1 MKDCARDLVYRMMG
15 DDASA
20 EAVADICQCVVDRI
34 DAGDVCVPIEDRRE
48 IDLLK
53 SAKGVVSVLPDDAAP
68 FVLSGSLLYTRRNW
82 RYELNVIERLKA
94 LSKGDS
100 EAPSVEIPN
109 EEDFNHLSD
118 EQRVAVVDMN
128 TSRFSI
134 LTGGPGTG
142 KTYTIARAVKLF
154 MRTKPDLRLAL
165 AAPTGKAANRMTESL
180 SGIVKDGE
188 KAVTI
193 HRLLGSNQDFVT
205 FKHGKENPLAID
217 WLIVDEASMI
227 DLPLMSKLLDALP
240 EECRLTLVGDEH
252 QLASVDRGR
261 VFGDLCHLPWVKTS
275 RLSVS
280 KRFKQGGE
288 IARLADA
295 VNGGD
300 ASGALSCLAANA
312 EKARYQRLDGLDAF
326 NPGSWGD
333 FRPLV
338 EDGFKGFVTSTKPE
352 DALEHL
358 NDFRVLCALRSGAY
372 GADRIN
378 DYILKTL
385 AGSAAHPSCP
395 VPLMITKNDRS
406 LGVANGDVGVLMPDK
421 PHELFLPVEDGSCR
435 MVRVELLDSTE
446 VAFATTIH
454 KSQGSEF
461 NDVAIVLPPEG
472 ESPLLTRE
480 ILYTGIT
487 RTRKTVH
494 VYAGDA
500 SIRKCCEKTVERVS
514 GLSSA
519 TKGV

>member
-1 MKDCARDLVYRMMG
+1 MKDCARDLVFRMMG
-15 DDASA
+15 GDASA
-20 EAVADICQCVVDRI
+20 ASVADICQRVVDRI
-34 DAGDVCVPIEDRRE
+34 DDGDVCVSIGNPQE
-48 IDLLK
+48 LAALK
-53 SAKGVVSVLPDDAAP
+53 AANGVVSVVPDDSAP
-68 FVLSGSLLYTRRNW
+68 FVLSGDLLYTRRNW
-82 RYELNVIERLKA
+82 RYERNVIERLKE
-94 LSKGDS
+94 LSRDGEGDRT
-100 EAPSVEIPN
+100 VEIPDDPVFGN
-109 EEDFNHLSD
+109 LSD
-118 EQRVAVVDMN
+118 EQRAAVIDMN

-154 MRTKPDLRLAL
+154 QRTKPDLRLLL
-165 AAPTGKAANRMTESL
+165 AAPTGKAANRMSESL
-180 SGIVKDGE
+180 SEIVTDGE

-193 HRLLGSNQDFVT
+193 HRLLGSNADFVT
-205 FKHGKENPLAID
+205 FKHGKDNPLAAD

-240 EECRLTLVGDEH
+240 EGCRLTLVGDEH

-261 VFGDLCHLPWVKTS
+261 VFGDLCHLDWIKTS

-288 IARLADA
+288 IATLAEA
-295 VNGGD
+295 VNAGD
-300 ASGALSCLAANA
+300 GAGALKCLGSNG
-312 EKARYQRLDGLDAF
+312 KTTRYQKLDGLDAF
-326 NPGSWGD
+326 NPGGWGD
-333 FRPLV
+333 FRSLV
-338 EDGFKGFVTSTKPE
+338 QEGFKDFIKATEPE
-352 DALEHL
+352 EALGQL

-372 GADRIN
+372 GADRLN

-395 VPLMITKNDRS
+395 IPVMITKNDRA

-421 PHELFLPVEDGSCR
+421 PKELYLPVADGACR
-435 MVRVELLDSTE
+435 MVRIELLDSTE
-446 VAFATTIH
+446 VAFAMTIH

-461 NDVAIVLPPEG
+461 ADIAVVLPPDG
-472 ESPLLTRE
+472 NSPLLTRE

-500 SIRKCCEKTVERVS
+500 SILKCCERTVERVS
-514 GLSSA
+514 GLLSA
-519 TKGV
+519 GSA